1 MPYQLVAGAK
11 PSLLLL
17 GIASDYVYISE
28 TENISNRK
36 DGSGTYVCLK
46 LYSKTALRF
55 KI

>member
-17 GIASDYVYISE
+17 GMASDYLYISE

-36 DGSGTYVCLK
+36 DGCGTHVCLR
-46 LYSKTALRF
+46 LYSKAALRF